1 MRKYI
6 TKDGKIIISFK
17 EGLIVWRMYFKK
29 IKKHPTT
36 EEISNEDYLTS
47 MKALITILKG
57 EGEIILNSRT
67 QYDKEIYIEEYSCIG
82 DLKYSLTVA
91 KEQKSCY
98 IIFNLAKGIKT
109 TSEELYQNKSKI
121 IDFINKHFNY
131 EMPDT

>member
-6 TKDGKIIISFK
+6 TKDGKIIISLK
-17 EGLIVWRMYFKK
+17 DGLIVWRLYFKK
-29 IKKHPTT
+29 TKKHPST

-57 EGEIILNSRT
+57 DGEIILNSRT
-67 QYDKEIYIEEYSCIG
+67 QYDKEIYIEEYSCNG

-121 IDFINKHFNY
+121 IDFINQHFNY